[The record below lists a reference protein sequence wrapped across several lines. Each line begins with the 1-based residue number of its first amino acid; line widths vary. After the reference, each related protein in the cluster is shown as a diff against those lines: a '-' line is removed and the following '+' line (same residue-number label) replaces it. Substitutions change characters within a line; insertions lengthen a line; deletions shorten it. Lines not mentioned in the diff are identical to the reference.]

1 MWYVVQGTE
10 YVVRGTRCKTLY
22 MIIQQNELVPEICL
36 YKVEGAELEVQST
49 RTRYE
54 VRDTG

>member
-1 MWYVVQGTE
+1 M
-10 YVVRGTRCKTLY
+10 RCKTLR

-49 RTRYE
+49 RYE
-54 VRDTG
+54 VRDTGC